1 MSPAVIPIEMAER
14 TIRSFIVDH
23 FLFGDDSTALTRDQP
38 LVQSGLVDSTGILE
52 IVAFL
57 ESEFGVHTSDEELAV
72 DNFGSIAA
80 IAQFVI
86 AKQHGPDIQVASAA
100 ASTSSGRSWR

>member
-1 MSPAVIPIEMAER
+1 MSPAGVPIEVVER
-14 TIRSFIVDH
+14 TICSFIVEH
-23 FLFGDDSTALTRDQP
+23 FLFGDASTALVPDAL

-72 DNFGSIAA
+72 DNFGSIAT
-80 IAQFVI
+80 IAQFVV
-86 AKQHGPDIQVASAA
+86 AKQH
-100 ASTSSGRSWR
+100 

>member
-1 MSPAVIPIEMAER
+1 MSIAGVSIEAVEQ
-14 TIRSFIVDH
+14 TICSFIVNT
-23 FLFGDDSTALTRDQP
+23 FLFGDVSTAPARDQP

-72 DNFGSIAA
+72 DNFGSIAR
-80 IAQFVI
+80 IARFVVG
-86 AKQHGPDIQVASAA
+86 KQD
-100 ASTSSGRSWR
+100 

>member
-1 MSPAVIPIEMAER
+1 MSTAGVPIEMVER
-14 TIRSFIVDH
+14 TICSFIVDH
-23 FLFGDDSTALTRDQP
+23 FLFGDASIALARDQL

-57 ESEFGVHTSDEELAV
+57 ESEFGVNTSDEELAV

-80 IAQFVI
+80 IAQFVVT
-86 AKQHGPDIQVASAA
+86 KQH
-100 ASTSSGRSWR
+100 

>member
-1 MSPAVIPIEMAER
+1 MSIASVPIEAVEQ
-14 TIRSFIVDH
+14 TISSFIVDN
-23 FLFGDDSTALTRDQP
+23 FLFGDVSTVPARDLS

-52 IVAFL
+52 IVTFL

-80 IAQFVI
+80 IARFVV
-86 AKQHGPDIQVASAA
+86 AKQH
-100 ASTSSGRSWR
+100 